1 MYMYLYGYSKQI
13 ICLMPSPVEF
23 DDNKT
28 QNVQYV
34 YLIYK
39 LTKNLKS
46 Q

>member
-1 MYMYLYGYSKQI
+1 
-13 ICLMPSPVEF
+13 MPNPVEF